1 MADKR
6 DYYEVLGIQKG
17 ASEDEIKKAYRSM
30 AKKYHPDLHPG
41 DKEAETNF
49 KEVNEAYSVL
59 SDADKKARYDQFG
72 HAGVDPSM
80 GGGDGGF
87 GGFGGF
93 DFGGFGGFGDIF
105 SDIFGGGGSARTRN
119 GPVRGQDITV
129 EVTISFEESAFGCK
143 KEINYKKIEKCPD
156 CSGSGAKKG
165 THPET
170 CSACHGT
177 GTVRVTQRTPLGV
190 MQSTR
195 QCESCRG
202 TGKIIKTPCD
212 NCRGTGYVRVAKKI
226 DVSIPAGISDG
237 QRISLRAMGDDGR
250 NGGAA
255 GDLLIYVNVRSH
267 SIFERGGNN
276 LYCELPVTFTE
287 AALGAEITV
296 PTLEGDVKYVIPEG
310 TQPGST
316 FRLKGKGMPNV
327 NNPKNK
333 GDLEFTVAVEVPK
346 NLDSKQK
353 ELLRAFADAC
363 GEKNYQK
370 KKKFFD
376 RKNKK

>member
-17 ASEDEIKKAYRSM
+17 ANEDEIKKAYRKM

-41 DKEAETNF
+41 DKDAEANF

-59 SDADKKARYDQFG
+59 SDADKKARYDQYG

-80 GGGDGGF
+80 GGDGGF

-105 SDIFGGGGSARTRN
+105 GDFFGGSSGRTRN
-119 GPVRGQDITV
+119 GPMRGQDITV
-129 EVTISFEESAFGCK
+129 EVTVTFEESAFGCK
-143 KEINYKKIEKCPD
+143 KEINYKKIEKCSD
-156 CSGSGAKKG
+156 CSGTGAKKG
-165 THPET
+165 TQPET
-170 CSACHGT
+170 CSICHGT
-177 GTVRVTQRTPLGV
+177 GTVRVSQRTPLGV
-190 MQSTR
+190 IQSTR
-195 QCESCRG
+195 QCDNCRG
-202 TGKIIKTPCD
+202 TGKIIKNPCD
-212 NCRGTGYVRVAKKI
+212 NCRGTGYVKVAKKL
-226 DVSIPAGISDG
+226 DVTIPAGISDG
-237 QRISLRAMGDDGR
+237 QRISLRGMGDDGR
-250 NGGAA
+250 NGGPS
-255 GDLLIYVNVRSH
+255 GDLLIYVTVLSH
-267 SIFERGGNN
+267 SIFQRRGYNI
-276 LYCELPVTFTE
+276 LCDVPITFTE

-296 PTLEGDVKYVIPEG
+296 PTLEGDAKFIIPEG
-310 TQPGST
+310 TQTGST
-316 FRLKGKGMPNV
+316 FRLKGKGIPNL

-333 GDLEFTVAVEVPK
+333 GDLEFTVMLEVPR

-353 ELLRAFADAC
+353 ELLRNFADAC

-376 RKNKK
+376 RKK

>member
-6 DYYEVLGIQKG
+6 DYYEVLGISKG
-17 ASEDEIKKAYRSM
+17 ASEDEIKKAYRKM
-30 AKKYHPDLHPG
+30 AKQYHPDLHPG
-41 DKEAETNF
+41 DKEAEANF

-59 SDADKKARYDQFG
+59 SDSEKKARYDQFG
-72 HAGVDPSM
+72 HAGVDPSY
-80 GGGDGGF
+80 GAGDGGF
-87 GGFGGF
+87 GGGFGGF

-105 SDIFGGGGSARTRN
+105 SDIFGTGGGSARTRN
-119 GPVRGQDITV
+119 GPVRGQDVTV

-165 THPET
+165 TQPET

-195 QCESCRG
+195 QCDQCRG
-202 TGKIIKTPCD
+202 TGKIIKEPCD
-212 NCRGTGYVRVAKKI
+212 NCRGTGYIRVAKKI
-226 DVSIPAGISDG
+226 DVSIPQGISDG
-237 QRISLRAMGDDGR
+237 QRISLRGLGDDGR
-250 NGGAA
+250 NGGPS

-267 SIFERGGNN
+267 SVFERSGNN
-276 LYCELPVTFTE
+276 IYCDIPITFAE

-296 PTLEGDVKYVIPEG
+296 PTLEGDTKYVIPEG

-316 FRLKGKGMPNV
+316 FRLRGKGMPNV
-327 NNPKNK
+327 NNPKYK
-333 GDLEFTVAVEVPK
+333 GDLEFTVVIEVPK

-353 ELLRAFADAC
+353 ELLRNFADAC

-376 RKNKK
+376 RKK